1 MSILLD
7 ENTQGGFAPL
17 KWASPPYSRLRRH
30 IPRSLGRVTPRIH
43 ARL

>member
-17 KWASPPYSRLRRH
+17 HPAF
-30 IPRSLGRVTPRIH
+30 GRVTPRID
-43 ARL
+43 AMVISVNPA

>member
-17 KWASPPYSRLRRH
+17 KWVSPPYSRLRH
-30 IPRSLGRVTPRIH
+30 IPRSLGRVTPRID